1 MDLQRQLD
9 LLRRKVARIDEKYA
23 APVHVVPQPGAIPFE
38 SREVETPL
46 GKHLQISKTW
56 PQLHRHGNSDVG
68 ALTELPPD
76 LLSVL
81 GGDDRIEAP
90 AARWAFLD
98 TETTGLAGGSGTI
111 AFLIG
116 VGAITDRGFELTQY
130 FIRDFGEEPSALEA
144 LAAHLEQFDVLVTY
158 NGKAYDQPLLE
169 TRFRMS
175 RLKPPFARFKHV
187 DLLFSARRLWK
198 LALERCKLTDLEA
211 RILGFERV
219 NDVGGAMIP
228 HLFFEYIRS
237 RNLRPLWPVFT
248 HNAYDILSLACLAAI
263 VPAAFRDPERLRSAE
278 EMIGLARWLRNEER
292 FDESLSLM
300 RRAVNR
306 RIAEPLLFETLWHI
320 AEIERKLGRHDAA
333 LAVYTEIS
341 TTSNAY
347 RGKAYERL
355 AIHYEHKE
363 KNPLMALEMT
373 QAALR
378 ITDSEDLRRR
388 AERLL
393 KKASTPKPG
402 RLL

>member
-1 MDLQRQLD
+1 VDLHRQLE
-9 LLRRKVARIDEKYA
+9 LLRRKVARIDEKYS
-23 APVHVVPQPGAIPFE
+23 APVHVVPQPGALPFE

-46 GKHLQISKTW
+46 GKHMQVFKAW
-56 PQLHRHGNSDVG
+56 PQLHMHGNADVG
-68 ALTELPPD
+68 ALAELPPD
-76 LLSVL
+76 LLAVL

-116 VGAITDRGFELTQY
+116 VGAISGRGFELTQY
-130 FIRDFGEEPSALEA
+130 FIREFGEEPSALEA
-144 LAAHLEQFDVLVTY
+144 LAAHLESFDVLVTY

-175 RLKPPFARFKHV
+175 RQKPPFARLKHV
-187 DLLFSARRLWK
+187 DLLFAARRLWK
-198 LALERCKLTDLEA
+198 LALERCKLTDLES

-219 NDVGGAMIP
+219 NDVGGAVIP
-228 HLFFEYIRS
+228 QLFFEYVRT

-263 VPAAFRDPERLRSAE
+263 VPAAFRDPERLKSAE

-292 FDESLSLM
+292 LEEALALM

-306 RIAEPLLFETLWHI
+306 RIAEPLLYETLWHI
-320 AEIERKLGRHDAA
+320 AEMERKLGRDDAA

-341 TTSNAY
+341 TTTNAY

-363 KNPLMALEMT
+363 KNALMALEMT

-378 ITDSEDLRRR
+378 ISDSENLRKR
-388 AERLL
+388 AGRLL
-393 KKASTPKPG
+393 KKASTPKSG